1 MLNSHIKGQP
11 AISGGRRPEDAISRG
26 VYLYCIQFYK
36 VVNMRLARLT
46 EELEAQ
52 LEESE
57 ELEEM
62 ILDNL
67 KRLAQ

>member
-1 MLNSHIKGQP
+1 
-11 AISGGRRPEDAISRG
+11 
-26 VYLYCIQFYK
+26 
-36 VVNMRLARLT
+36 MRLARLT